1 MSNENTWDEWS
12 KFLIKEVERIS
23 NNLNCIEQ
31 KIDMLNQNVS
41 EMYPLVGEVSDL
53 KTTVIGKDGTNG
65 IKSIVNVHEEM
76 IGQLKS
82 RLNQTMTFVSGILA
96 AIIIYIIQNKLL

>member
-41 EMYPLVGEVSDL
+41 EMYPLVGEIGDL
-53 KTTVIGKDGTNG
+53 KTTVIGKDGNNG
-65 IKSIVNVHEEM
+65 IKSLVNVHEEK
-76 IGQLKS
+76 IEQLKC
-82 RLNQTMTFVSGILA
+82 RLNQAMTFGSGILA
-96 AIIIYIIQNKLL
+96 AIIIYIIQNRLL